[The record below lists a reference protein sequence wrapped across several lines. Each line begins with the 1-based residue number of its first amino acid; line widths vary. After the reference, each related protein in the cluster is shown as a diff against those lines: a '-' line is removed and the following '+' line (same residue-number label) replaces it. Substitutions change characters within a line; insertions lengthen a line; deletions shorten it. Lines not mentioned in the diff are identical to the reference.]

1 MDQPVWF
8 PGIAQLLG
16 NIPTMRILIVEDEKS
31 LSEEIAQ
38 FLRREQ
44 FNCDIAYNGKDAS
57 ELLAVN
63 PYDFVLLDIGLPDYN
78 GLDLIREAKRYHSE
92 AWFIVI
98 TARGELDDKLKGF
111 SSGADDY
118 LAKPFS
124 ILELH
129 SRLQAITR
137 RKFGQAS
144 SVIRFG
150 GFSLDINKFQL
161 IHGDTPVNLTKKEY
175 ELLSYLVL
183 NKGRVLDRL
192 QLVEHIWGSFYEDD
206 FDSNYIDVHVKNI
219 RKKIG
224 EFESANYIKTV
235 RGLGYKFEDA

>member
-1 MDQPVWF
+1 
-8 PGIAQLLG
+8 
-16 NIPTMRILIVEDEKS
+16 MRILIVEDEKS
-31 LSEEIAQ
+31 LAEEIAQ
-38 FLRREQ
+38 FLRNEQ
-44 FNCDIAYNGKDAS
+44 YNCDIAFNGRDAS

-63 PYDFVLLDIGLPDYN
+63 LYDFVLLDIGLPDYN
-78 GLDLIREAKRYHSE
+78 GLDLIKEAKQYNSE

-111 SSGADDY
+111 NSGADDY

-137 RKFGQAS
+137 RKFGQS
-144 SVIRFG
+144 SSIIRFG
-150 GFSLDINKFQL
+150 NFALDINKL
-161 IHGDTPVNLTKKEY
+161 NLLHKDSPVNLTKKEY
-175 ELLSYLVL
+175 DLLSYLVL

-206 FDSNYIDVHVKNI
+206 FDSNYIDVHIKNI
-219 RKKIG
+219 RKKLG
-224 EFESANYIKTV
+224 DLDPSNYIKTV
-235 RGLGYKFEDA
+235 RGLGYKFEDV

>member
-1 MDQPVWF
+1 
-8 PGIAQLLG
+8 
-16 NIPTMRILIVEDEKS
+16 MRILIVEDEKS
-31 LSEEIAQ
+31 LADEIAQ
-38 FLRREQ
+38 FLRNEQ
-44 FNCDIAYNGKDAS
+44 YNCDVAHTGRQAT
-57 ELLAVN
+57 ELLAAN
-63 PYDFVLLDIGLPDYN
+63 LYDFVLLDIGLPDYN
-78 GLDLIREAKRYHSE
+78 GLDLIREARRYHSE
-92 AWFIVI
+92 AYFIVI

-111 SSGADDY
+111 TAGADDY
-118 LAKPFS
+118 LSKPFS

-150 GFSLDINKFQL
+150 GFAMDINKLQL
-161 IHGDTPVNLTKKEY
+161 THQEVPVNLTKKEY

-206 FDSNYIDVHVKNI
+206 FDSNYIEVHIKNI
-219 RKKIG
+219 RKKLG
-224 EFESANYIKTV
+224 DFEQANYIRTV

>member
-1 MDQPVWF
+1 
-8 PGIAQLLG
+8 
-16 NIPTMRILIVEDEKS
+16 MRILIVEDEKS
-31 LSEEIAQ
+31 LADEIAQ
-38 FLRREQ
+38 FLRNEQ
-44 FNCDIAYNGKDAS
+44 YNCDIAYNGIDAS
-57 ELLAVN
+57 EMLAVN
-63 PYDFVLLDIGLPDYN
+63 LYDFVLLDIGLPDYN
-78 GLDLIREAKRYHSE
+78 GLDLIKEAKKYNSE

-111 SSGADDY
+111 NSGADDY

-137 RKFGQAS
+137 RKFGQSS

-150 GFSLDINKFQL
+150 DFALDINKLQL
-161 IHGDTPVNLTKKEY
+161 LHNLVPVNLTKKEY
-175 ELLSYLVL
+175 DLLSYLVL

-206 FDSNYIDVHVKNI
+206 FDSNYIDVHIKNI
-219 RKKIG
+219 RKKLG
-224 EFESANYIKTV
+224 EFDPENRIITV
-235 RGLGYKFEDA
+235 RGLGYKFEDVR

>member
-1 MDQPVWF
+1 
-8 PGIAQLLG
+8 
-16 NIPTMRILIVEDEKS
+16 MRILIVEDEKS
-31 LSEEIAQ
+31 LAEEIAL
-38 FLRREQ
+38 FLRNEQ
-44 FNCDIAYNGKDAS
+44 YNCDIVNNGKDAS
-57 ELLAVN
+57 EFLAVN
-63 PYDFVLLDIGLPDYN
+63 LYDFVLLDIGLPDYN
-78 GLDLIREAKRYHSE
+78 GLDLIKEAKQYNSE

-111 SSGADDY
+111 KSGADDY

-137 RKFGQAS
+137 RKFGQSS

-150 GFSLDINKFQL
+150 DFALDINKLQL
-161 IHGDTPVNLTKKEY
+161 LHRESSVSLTKKEY
-175 ELLSYLVL
+175 DLLSYLVL

-206 FDSNYIDVHVKNI
+206 FDSNYIDVHIKNI
-219 RKKIG
+219 RKKLG
-224 EFESANYIKTV
+224 EYDPANYIKTV
-235 RGLGYKFEDA
+235 RGLGYKFEYD